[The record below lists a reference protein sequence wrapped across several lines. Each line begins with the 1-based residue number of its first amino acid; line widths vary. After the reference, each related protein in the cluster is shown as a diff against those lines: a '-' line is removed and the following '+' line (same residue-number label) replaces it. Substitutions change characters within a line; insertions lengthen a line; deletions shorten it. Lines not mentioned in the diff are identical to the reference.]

1 MQLYYITDRNVLP
14 GNEVTRQLHL
24 LEKISEAARAGVDYI
39 QLREKDLPAR
49 DLEALASKAVRIV
62 RETGNRTKL
71 LINSR
76 ADVALAVNAHGV
88 HLRSDDISP
97 REVAAMQTRAEE
109 RSIALLVAVSCHN
122 ADDVRRAESEGAN
135 FAVLAPI
142 FGKQGLS
149 RPSLGLGLGPGLGLE
164 PLKIASLGKL
174 PIFALGSITLENA
187 RACQEAGATGIAA
200 IRLFQENNIQS
211 IAEQLRRI

>member
-14 GNEVTRQLHL
+14 GNEATRQLHL

-97 REVAAMQTRAEE
+97 REIAAMQTRAEE

-122 ADDVRRAESEGAN
+122 ADDVRRAESEGAS

-149 RPSLGLGLGPGLGLE
+149 LPSLGPE

-174 PIFALGSITLENA
+174 PIFALGGITLENA